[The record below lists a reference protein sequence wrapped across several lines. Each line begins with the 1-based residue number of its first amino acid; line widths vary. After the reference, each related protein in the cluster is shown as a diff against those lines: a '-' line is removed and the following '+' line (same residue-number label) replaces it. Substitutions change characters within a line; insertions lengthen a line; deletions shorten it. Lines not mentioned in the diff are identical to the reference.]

1 MTARTC
7 PDDAADSHGA
17 SGRDLQLVSPGQF
30 MDDFA
35 DTVRI
40 FCRVRRKMTIGQLA
54 QRAGIAER
62 RLEKLIHNDPLER
75 RQASGSE
82 LLSVWAV
89 LGEAGASHGLA
100 AIGMAADDAGDAGGD
115 VRLGLAVADLFDAG
129 ADLARAAADG
139 VIEPGEAAGVDAA
152 CDRAEAKISE
162 IRREARKARGR

>member
-1 MTARTC
+1 
-7 PDDAADSHGA
+7 
-17 SGRDLQLVSPGQF
+17 

-40 FCRVRRKMTIGQLA
+40 FCKVRRKMTIGQLA
-54 QRAGIAER
+54 QRSGIAER

-100 AIGMAADDAGDAGGD
+100 AIDMTASHTDDAGADAE
-115 VRLGLAVADLFDAG
+115 RLGLAVADLFDAG
-129 ADLARAAADG
+129 ADVARIVADG
-139 VIEPGEAAGVDAA
+139 VIDPGEAAAADAA
-152 CDRAEAKISE
+152 LDRAEHQVHQLRGAVKRA
-162 IRREARKARGR
+162 RRK

>member
-1 MTARTC
+1 MTLQSC
-7 PDDAADSHGA
+7 PDDAADSHVA
-17 SGRDLQLVSPGQF
+17 SGRNLQLVSPDRF

-75 RQASGSE
+75 RQPSGSE
-82 LLSVWAV
+82 LLSIWAA
-89 LGEAGASHGLA
+89 LGAAGASHGLA
-100 AIGMAADDAGDAGGD
+100 AIGMAAQDVEDGGGD

-152 CDRAEAKISE
+152 CDRAEQKIAE
-162 IRREARKARGR
+162 IRSAARKAKR